1 MRRCVVPCTPS
12 AATTSS
18 AASRMR
24 SRRPG
29 SLGTSRRVPLMR
41 PSSPTEAPPEV
52 CTLVQSRPAARGE
65 PPVPA
70 SLTARR
76 NALFLLFFLPGLTIA
91 SWVTRTPDV
100 RDLVGA
106 STAEMGLI
114 LFGLSAGSMV
124 GILSS
129 GALVARR
136 GTRPVVPAGL
146 ALFGLGMGGGE
157 IALNV
162 EGAEVE
168 RGLGRSTMPAMHGCF
183 SLGTVVGALAGMV
196 LTAVG
201 FPVLAHLAVVAVV
214 VALALV
220 PAIRVIPA
228 GVGVRAAGGEA
239 AGTAG
244 PGTAGSGSPATV
256 RRPVWRDTRLVMIGG
271 VILALALAEGT
282 ANDWLPLVMVD
293 GHGFD
298 AALGSAVCAVVGA
311 VGLALVIFVDHQAVA
326 GAAAVLWGL
335 GASLGFP
342 VALSAAGDTAAP
354 GEDATA
360 RVSLAATIGYV
371 AFLVGPPALGFL
383 GDHYGLRHALI
394 LVLVLVAAATFLTPA
409 ARTTRSRRPPPRA
422 PTSSRTPRAVRRSSA
437 RRASWASCPTAT
449 SSSAAA

>member
-1 MRRCVVPCTPS
+1 M
-12 AATTSS
+12 
-18 AASRMR
+18 
-24 SRRPG
+24 
-29 SLGTSRRVPLMR
+29 
-41 PSSPTEAPPEV
+41 
-52 CTLVQSRPAARGE
+52 
-65 PPVPA
+65 PA

-129 GALVARR
+129 GALVSRR
-136 GTRPVVPAGL
+136 GTRPVMLAGTLSVALGAAVIGVGAALGSGPVVAAGL

-298 AALGSAVCAVVGA
+298 AALGSAVYAAFAAAMTLGRFVGGRFVDRYGRAAVLAVSAVVGA

-383 GDHYGLRHALI
+383 GDHFGLRHALI

-409 ARTTRSRRPPPRA
+409 ARTPGRGGPADPAADRPRERA
-422 PTSSRTPRAVRRSSA
+422 DLPA
-437 RRASWASCPTAT
+437 
-449 SSSAAA
+449 

>member
-1 MRRCVVPCTPS
+1 M
-12 AATTSS
+12 
-18 AASRMR
+18 
-24 SRRPG
+24 
-29 SLGTSRRVPLMR
+29 
-41 PSSPTEAPPEV
+41 
-52 CTLVQSRPAARGE
+52 
-65 PPVPA
+65 PA

-136 GTRPVVPAGL
+136 GTRPVMLAGTLSVALGAAVIGVGAALGSGPVVAAGL

-228 GVGVRAAGGEA
+228 GVGVRAAGGVA

-298 AALGSAVCAVVGA
+298 AALGSAVYAAFAAAMTLGRFVGGRFVDRYGRAAVLAVSAVVGA

-383 GDHYGLRHALI
+383 GDHFGLRHALI

-409 ARTTRSRRPPPRA
+409 ARTPGRGGPADPAADRPAERA
-422 PTSSRTPRAVRRSSA
+422 DLPA
-437 RRASWASCPTAT
+437 
-449 SSSAAA
+449 